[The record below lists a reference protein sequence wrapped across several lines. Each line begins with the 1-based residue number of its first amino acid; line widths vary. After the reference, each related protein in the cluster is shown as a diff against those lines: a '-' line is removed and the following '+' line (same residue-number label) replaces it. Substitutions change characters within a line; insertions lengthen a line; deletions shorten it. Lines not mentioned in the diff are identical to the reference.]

1 MNAEYGCPKIN
12 AENIEDYLDFE
23 NQSPYVEPGRLW
35 EKLRPDYIPKTIK
48 YGFSPGTAVHC
59 FLENAAENYPNNVAI
74 YYFSKEL
81 KYTYRDLKFF
91 ADRLAAALADLG
103 IKKGD
108 GVAIMT
114 RNCPEY
120 IYSIYGISKT
130 GACGIPVNP
139 LLQKKEVLH
148 ILSDSGIVKAA
159 IVHEQQYD
167 VFRRVREEYPL
178 DNVLVIKEGGGIND
192 PDVIDFHQLIEK
204 YDPVPPDVIID
215 PLKDLC
221 VLMYTGGTTGLPKGV
236 MLSHSNI
243 IANVF
248 QNLLQM
254 GDYKSKEQIKRLG
267 KTVTLAVLPLCHVF
281 GYTVSHIAT
290 SAGAMSIMVD
300 FDPNLILKLIER
312 YRVETFVGIPIM
324 FNLVANDPDFHRRN
338 LSSIKA
344 LISGADSLPPSIA
357 AVWKEV
363 TGLDSRQGYGLSECS
378 PITHGQ
384 PEWLDPIPESI
395 GIPALDTDVKI
406 VDPEDRTKELGVG
419 EEGEI
424 LIRGPQVMKGY
435 WKKSEATADVL
446 LADGWLRTGDIARM
460 DAKGYFYIV
469 GRSKEMIKYKGYR
482 ILPKEVEEGLF
493 EHPAVMECGVI
504 GIPRE
509 DVGETIKAFIE
520 LKPEYKGKVTEQD
533 IIDWAKENMAGYKY
547 PRLVEFVDWIPKTP
561 VGKVARKELRERELN
576 TNKGK

>member
-1 MNAEYGCPKIN
+1 MNAEYECPKITT
-12 AENIEDYLDFE
+12 ENIEDYLDFE
-23 NQSPYVEPGRLW
+23 NQSPFVEPGRLW

-59 FLENAAENYPNNVAI
+59 LLENAAENYPNNVAV
-74 YYFSKEL
+74 YYISKEL
-81 KYTYRDLKFF
+81 KYTYRELKFLG
-91 ADRLAAALADLG
+91 DRLAAALADLG

-130 GACGIPVNP
+130 GACAIPINP
-139 LLQKKEVLH
+139 MLQKKEVSH
-148 ILSDSGIVKAA
+148 IVTDSGIVKAA

-167 VFRRVREEYPL
+167 VLKRVREEHAI
-178 DNVLVIKEGGGIND
+178 DNVLVIKEEQEIKD
-192 PDVIDFHQLIEK
+192 PDTIDFHQLIEK
-204 YDPVPPDVIID
+204 YAPVPPKVTIN
-215 PLKDLC
+215 PLEDLC

-248 QNLLQM
+248 QSLFSM
-254 GDYKSKEQIKRLG
+254 GDYKSKEQTERMG
-267 KTVTLAVLPLCHVF
+267 RTATLAVLPLCHVF
-281 GYTVSHIAT
+281 GYTIAHIAT
-290 SAGAMSIMVD
+290 IAGAMSIMVD
-300 FDPNLILKLIER
+300 FDPNLMLKLIER
-312 YRVETFVGIPIM
+312 YRVETFVGIPLM
-324 FNLVANDPDFHRRN
+324 FNLVANDPDFRRRD
-338 LSSIKA
+338 LSSITVV
-344 LISGADSLPPSIA
+344 ISGADALPPSIA
-357 AVWKEV
+357 ALWKEV
-363 TGLDSRQGYGLSECS
+363 TGLDARQGYGLSECS

-395 GIPALDTDVKI
+395 GIPTLDTDAKI
-406 VDPEDRTKELGVG
+406 VDPEDKTKELEVG
-419 EEGEI
+419 KAGEL

-435 WKKSEATADVL
+435 WKKPEETADVL
-446 LADGWLRTGDIARM
+446 LADGWLRTGDIAKM
-460 DAKGYFYIV
+460 DANGYFYIV

-482 ILPKEVEEGLF
+482 IIPKEVEVGLF

-509 DVGETIKAFIE
+509 DVAETIKAFIE
-520 LKPEYKGKVTEQD
+520 LKPEYKGKVTEQE

-547 PRLVEFVDWIPKTP
+547 PRTVEFVDWIPKTP
-561 VGKVARKELRERELN
+561 VGKVSRKELREREL
-576 TNKGK
+576 GK